1 MKKLSYLLVAVLLSV
16 AFISCKQTIV
26 EEIVTGFEGTWK
38 WGYVY

>member
-16 AFISCKQTIV
+16 AFISCKQTI
-26 EEIVTGFEGTWK
+26 EIVTGFEGTWK